1 MKTTSLIASLALV
14 FCAGA
19 AVAQE
24 ATPDAPFT
32 LAVTSRAAVQ
42 AEAAQAVRSGS
53 LHEAQQIQSAFT
65 APVLRS
71 REAVRAETLAAI
83 RSGELDRINAESWG
97 FTDSLPVNAGTTR
110 LAGNAR

>member
-14 FCAGA
+14 FAAGA

-53 LHEAQQIQSAFT
+53 LHEAQQIQSAFK
-65 APVLRS
+65 APTLRS

-83 RSGELDRINAESWG
+83 RSGELDRIDAEAWG
-97 FTDSLPVNAGTTR
+97 YGNRLPANTGATR
-110 LAGNAR
+110 LAGSTR